1 MAAIRCKG
9 RWSPTSPSAPRQ
21 AGARY
26 YYSNLRVTPL
36 SIGDNLP
43 VRDDETYTL
52 ATNDYLAEGG
62 DGLMLLSTLPR
73 EALGVLL
80 LDAVVTHLRTL
91 PTPVTFSSP
100 P

>member
-9 RWSPTSPSAPRQ
+9 RWSPTSPSAPRSCLPSH
-21 AGARY
+21 
-26 YYSNLRVTPL
+26 SNLRVAPL

-52 ATNDYLAEGG
+52 ATNDYLADGG
-62 DGLMLLSTLPR
+62 DGLMLLSTLRR
-73 EALGVLL
+73 ETLGVFL
-80 LDAVVTHLRTL
+80 LDAVVTYLRTL